1 MVQNIKFLNG
11 VDKNYKTNHE
21 KHIFHEFTYITKAKE
36 DSFEK
41 KKVDKSNN
49 GKFDI
54 IEAGKNYIKG
64 ILSPLTAIIKHPV
77 MTIAMIGITAA
88 ACSLVPVLTPILGIG
103 FGALSVFQLGKG
115 CYDVAKN
122 IKNKDYDKAEQSF
135 NTVGQGTIGTILSAL
150 GLKQSAKVAK
160 EAKLMSELKVNSLS
174 AAQKEAI
181 ATEVNNGS
189 YLNAL
194 KENMSL
200 FTTKTGLKALINQF
214 KPSNILQRGKDALKL
229 IFGKKERADKVIRKK
244 TEFKKTA
251 EGQRRAALSTEEI
264 EAEVKSL
271 AKEAFDEYGIPEEL
285 RPEIKVIQENAK
297 LGGGYQSGNHTITI
311 NENSYREG
319 MFDLP
324 NVIKHEAT
332 HASEAILRQSLPMD
346 KKIELAKE
354 YLVDKIQNGEKENII
369 SGGNFLGVSTSK
381 PPKLNAQMKA
391 DFIKLA
397 QDKLYQDGVLYT
409 NEQLS
414 AMVRPLVE
422 ANSEFASSYSSVD
435 DAVNAMTTYAKS
447 HNLRYN
453 LALKN
458 STGFNTSKID
468 TSLLKQLT
476 PEETQAAIK
485 SYLDSIEC
493 IEGNAAGQGFLGI
506 GGDFNQYQFCT
517 EEVLAQIKGNNFEI
531 AKLEEQLKV
540 LRNQPKRNFKEE
552 ARILDLI
559 KNSKLTIEYKTKG
572 VDYYKLYTESIN
584 HPENK
589 ELAAQVAKLKKEL
602 DLIKTKMLANN
613 TPVSTDIVGYNV
625 KVMSNNYI
633 PIPFIKVPETG
644 ASIVIPPAVTT
655 AADILEDDLKK
666 EEN

>member
-1 MVQNIKFLNG
+1 MVQNIQYING
-11 VDKNYKTNHE
+11 VSENYKTAEAKQAFRDINIPE
-21 KHIFHEFTYITKAKE
+21 MKE
-36 DSFEK
+36 DTFEK
-41 KKVDKSNN
+41 KKIDKSNN

-54 IEAGKNYIKG
+54 SEAGKNFIKG
-64 ILSPLTAIIKHPV
+64 VLSPLTAVIKHPV
-77 MTIAMIGITAA
+77 MTIAMVGVTAA
-88 ACSLVPVLTPILGIG
+88 ACSLIPVLTPILGIG

-115 CYDVAKN
+115 CFDIAKN
-122 IKNKDYDKAEQSF
+122 IKNKEYDNAEKSF
-135 NTVGQGTIGTILSAL
+135 NTVGQGTVGTVLSFL
-150 GLKQSAKVAK
+150 GLKQSARVAK

-200 FTTKTGLKALINQF
+200 FTSKTGLKAVINQF
-214 KPSNILQRGKDALKL
+214 KPTNILQRGKDALKL
-229 IFGKKERADKVIRKK
+229 VFGKKERADKVLRRK

-251 EGQRRAALSTEEI
+251 EGKRRAALSTEEI

-285 RPEIKVIQENAK
+285 RPEIKVIKENAK
-297 LGGGYQSGNHTITI
+297 YGGGYRSGNHTITI

-319 MFDLP
+319 IFDLP

-332 HASEAILRQSLPMD
+332 HANEAILRQSLPMD
-346 KKIELAKE
+346 KKVELAKE
-354 YLVDKIQNGEKENII
+354 YLVNKIQNGEKENII
-369 SGGNFLGVSTSK
+369 TGGSFLGASTSK

-391 DFIKLA
+391 DFVKLA
-397 QDKLYQDGVLYT
+397 QDKLYQDGVLYSD
-409 NEQLS
+409 EQLS

-435 DAVNAMTTYAKS
+435 DAVKAMTTYAKS
-447 HNLRYN
+447 HNFRYN
-453 LALKN
+453 LALKH
-458 STGFNTSKID
+458 STGFDTSKIN

-493 IEGNAAGQGFLGI
+493 IEGNAAGQGFLGF
-506 GGDFNQYQFCT
+506 GGDFNQYQFCS
-517 EEVLAQIKGNNFEI
+517 EEVLAETKGNKFEI
-531 AKLEEQLKV
+531 AKLEEQLKA
-540 LRNQPKRNFKEE
+540 LKNQPKRNFKEE

-559 KNSKLTIEYKTKG
+559 KEAKLTIEYKTKG
-572 VDYYKLYTESIN
+572 VDYYKLYTEAIN

-589 ELAAQVAKLKKEL
+589 ELAAQAAKLKKEL
-602 DLIKTKMLANN
+602 DAIQIEIFKNN
-613 TPVSTDIVGYNV
+613 IPVSTDMFGSDL
-625 KVMSNNYI
+625 KVISNNYI
-633 PIPFIKVPETG
+633 TIPFLKGPETG
-644 ASIVIPPAVTT
+644 ASILIPKATTT
-655 AADILEDDLKK
+655 AADIIADDA
-666 EEN
+666 ENK

>member
-1 MVQNIKFLNG
+1 MLEGIQNYQPEQNNNFIGINN
-11 VDKNYKTNHE
+11 KNQSCKTNNLP
-21 KHIFHEFTYITKAKE
+21 KE

-54 IEAGKNYIKG
+54 TEALNNFGKGLLN
-64 ILSPLTAIIKHPV
+64 PLTAVIKHPV
-77 MTIAMIGITAA
+77 ITIAMIGITAA
-88 ACSLVPVLTPILGIG
+88 ACSLIPVLTPILGIG
-103 FGALSVFQLGKG
+103 FGALSLFQLGKG
-115 CYDVAKN
+115 CVGVAKN
-122 IKNKDYDKAEQSF
+122 IKNKEYDKAEKSF
-135 NTVGQGTIGTILSAL
+135 DTVGQGTIGTILSAL

-174 AAQKEAI
+174 TAQKEAI
-181 ATEVNNGS
+181 AAEVNKGS

-194 KENMSL
+194 KENLSL
-200 FTTKTGLKALINQF
+200 FTTKTGLKAAISQF

-251 EGQRRAALSTEEI
+251 EGKRRAALSTEEI

-271 AKEAFDEYGIPEEL
+271 VKEAFDEYEIPEEL
-285 RPEIKVIQENAK
+285 RPKIVVIKGNVKQ
-297 LGGGYQSGNHTITI
+297 GGGYQSGTHTIII
-311 NENSYREG
+311 NEESYRAG
-319 MFDLP
+319 IFDLP

-346 KKIELAKE
+346 KKVELAKE
-354 YLVDKIQNGEKENII
+354 YLVNKIQNGEKENII
-369 SGGNFLGVSTSK
+369 SGGGFLGASTSK

-397 QDKLYQDGVLYT
+397 QDKLYQEGVLYT
-409 NEQLS
+409 DDQLS

-493 IEGNAAGQGFLGI
+493 LEGNAAGQGIMGL
-506 GGDFNQYQFCT
+506 GGDFNQYQFCS

-559 KNSKLTIEYKTKG
+559 KESKLTIEYKTKG
-572 VDYYKLYTESIN
+572 VDYYKLYTEAIN

-602 DLIKTKMLANN
+602 DLIQIKIFKNN
-613 TPVSTDIVGYNV
+613 IPVSTDMFGSDI
-625 KVMSNNYI
+625 KVISNDYI
-633 PIPFIKVPETG
+633 PIPFLKGPETG

-655 AADILEDDLKK
+655 AADILADDKKKK
-666 EEN
+666 ED

>member
-1 MVQNIKFLNG
+1 MVQNIQYLNTENSNYNISR
-11 VDKNYKTNHE
+11 KNEVFRN
-21 KHIFHEFTYITKAKE
+21 FTGKLAKKQ
-36 DSFEK
+36 DTFEK
-41 KKVDKSNN
+41 KKIDKSNN

-54 IEAGKNYIKG
+54 LEAGKNFIKG
-64 ILSPLTAIIKHPV
+64 VLSPLTAVIKHPV
-77 MTIAMIGITAA
+77 ISIAMVGITAA
-88 ACSLVPVLTPILGIG
+88 SCTLIPVLAPILGMG

-115 CYDVAKN
+115 CVEVVKN
-122 IKNKDYDKAEQSF
+122 IKNKEYDNAEKSF
-135 NTVGQGTIGTILSAL
+135 NTVGQGTVGTVLSAL

-160 EAKLMSELKVNSLS
+160 EAKLMNELKVNSLS

-194 KENMSL
+194 KENVSL
-200 FTTKTGLKALINQF
+200 FTTKTGLKATLSQF
-214 KPSNILQRGKDALKL
+214 KPSNMLQRGKDAFKL
-229 IFGKKERADKVIRKK
+229 IFGKKERADKVIRRK
-244 TEFKKTA
+244 TDFKKTA
-251 EGQRRAALSTEEI
+251 EGKRRAALSTEEI
-264 EAEVKSL
+264 EAEVNSL

-285 RPEIKVIQENAK
+285 RPTIKVVKENAK
-297 LGGGYQSGNHTITI
+297 RGGGYRNITHEITI

-332 HASEAILRQSLPMD
+332 HANEAILRQSLPMD
-346 KKIELAKE
+346 KKVQLAKE
-354 YLVDKIQNGEKENII
+354 YLINKIQNGEKENII
-369 SGGNFLGVSTSK
+369 TDGNIFGASTSK
-381 PPKLNAQMKA
+381 PPKLNAQMKS

-397 QDKLYQDGVLYT
+397 QDKLYTDGTIYT
-409 NEQLS
+409 DEQLS

-422 ANSEFASSYSSVD
+422 ANSEFSNAYSNVD
-435 DAVNAMTTYAKS
+435 DAVSAMAKYAKS

-493 IEGNAAGQGFLGI
+493 IESNAAGQGFLGI

-517 EEVLAQIKGNNFEI
+517 EEVLAQTQGNNFEI
-531 AKLEEQLKV
+531 AKLEQQLEALKK
-540 LRNQPKRNFKEE
+540 QPKRNFKEE
-552 ARILDLI
+552 ARIMDLI
-559 KNSKLTIEYKTKG
+559 KEAKLTIEYKTKG
-572 VDYYKLYTESIN
+572 SEYYKLYTESIN

-589 ELAAQVAKLKKEL
+589 ELAAHVTKLKKEL
-602 DLIKTKMLANN
+602 DAIQTRIFKNN
-613 TPVSTDIVGYNV
+613 TPVATDILGTNV
-625 KVMSNNYI
+625 KVLSNDYI
-633 PIPFIKVPETG
+633 TIPFIKGQETG
-644 ASIVIPPAVTT
+644 ASIVIPAATTT
-655 AADILEDDLKK
+655 AADILADNMK
-666 EEN
+666 EKID